1 MQIILQESERAYQ
14 IIQNLLAFARQRP
27 PTKSPLTLN
36 ELVQR
41 VVDLRAYDTRLA
53 GIETVLDLDR
63 QLPPVMSDQYQI
75 QQMLFNVLLNAEQA
89 IKAAARDNGVI
100 TVTSRAIDGRVRI
113 EVADNGA
120 GIPED
125 MLNRIFEPF
134 VTSRPTGSV
143 TGLGLSISY
152 GIVSA
157 HGGAISAR
165 NNPGGGTTFTIELPT
180 NHAETTPNAGAQ
192 PEAALPAAPTAGAS
206 ILVVDD
212 EPSIRRLLT
221 GVLAMADYDVEV
233 ADSAREA
240 LEILATRSFDA
251 LITDL
256 KMPGMDGPAL
266 YAELQR
272 RYPEIARHTG
282 FITGDSIT
290 KETREFLAVAR
301 RPYLEKPFRM
311 ETIGALVEQL
321 IRA

>member
-1 MQIILQESERAYQ
+1 
-14 IIQNLLAFARQRP
+14 
-27 PTKSPLTLN
+27 
-36 ELVQR
+36 
-41 VVDLRAYDTRLA
+41 
-53 GIETVLDLDR
+53 
-63 QLPPVMSDQYQI
+63 
-75 QQMLFNVLLNAEQA
+75 
-89 IKAAARDNGVI
+89 
-100 TVTSRAIDGRVRI
+100 
-113 EVADNGA
+113 
-120 GIPED
+120 

-134 VTSRPTGSV
+134 VTSRPTGSG

-165 NNPGGGTTFTIELPT
+165 NNPGGGAISARNNPGGGATFTIELPT
-180 NHAETTPNAGAQ
+180 DHAEATPNAGAQ

-290 KETREFLAVAR
+290 KETREFLDGAG
-301 RPYLEKPFRM
+301 RPHLEKPFRM
-311 ETIGALVEQL
+311 ETIRALVEQL